1 MPGRDVWAA
10 SGLYQVAAISYK
22 FYRIGV
28 MMGWTESSWGLVGRG
43 VWAASGPGV
52 DPYVDVSASAW
63 VFGIY
68 VLSVFLWSGS
78 FIRANKEHCVP
89 GIKSFGQVKD
99 AGCSM
104 CVHGFRVLNCDF
116 IVPRLLIHKGYV
128 TWLGCPPCNGSY
140 SLCYH

>member
-1 MPGRDVWAA
+1 MLFGLFHVCWKNMTLGSLLLFERMGGRGFQDGMYGRLAV
-10 SGLYQVAAISYK
+10 LYQVAAISYK

-43 VWAASGPGV
+43 VWAAFGPGV

-104 CVHGFRVLNCDF
+104 CVHGF
-116 IVPRLLIHKGYV
+116 
-128 TWLGCPPCNGSY
+128 
-140 SLCYH
+140 